1 MKLKPP
7 VIEKLSDLLL
17 KGLQEHGS
25 LVLKADADKALAKLK
40 DIITKNFAEEEEI
53 EHEAREILASH
64 AGQIKDVDEHR
75 LFLLTKQRIAQKRGF
90 VL

>member
-1 MKLKPP
+1 MKLKPAI
-7 VIEKLSDLLL
+7 IEKLSDLLV
-17 KGLQEHGS
+17 KNLQDHGS
-25 LVLKADADKALAKLK
+25 LVLKTDAEKVLAKVK

-53 EHEAREILASH
+53 EQEAREILASH
-64 AGQIKDVDEHR
+64 SGQIRDVDEHR

>member
-7 VIEKLSDLLL
+7 TIEKLSDLLL
-17 KGLQEHGS
+17 KNLQDHGS
-25 LVLKADADKALAKLK
+25 LVLKADAPTAIMKLR

-53 EHEAREILASH
+53 EQEAREILASH
-64 AGQIKDVDEHR
+64 SGQIRDVDEHR